1 MLPFMK
7 KSIVIAKFVNEF
19 IKNVVKSDM
28 NYLHLVVFIIF
39 VVYLILTLCFLDYF
53 FIYSH
58 NVFFEKIEI

>member
-7 KSIVIAKFVNEF
+7 KSIVIAKCVNEF

-53 FIYSH
+53 FIYNH